1 MRLPVWKRKS
11 MLAQVIAQESSQ
23 TQQASGQR
31 EAFLRLREAFLRL
44 MEQYEPALRR
54 LTTGYADQAAD
65 REDLF
70 QDIAIALWQ
79 ALPKYRGE
87 ASERTWLYRIAHN
100 VAISAS
106 MQRRSR
112 AGRETELPESE
123 DFRSPAMGSEETV
136 LQTEKRNLLIRA
148 IRSLPPLERQLILLH
163 LEGLSY
169 AQIQEVSGM
178 SQSAIATRLSRLR
191 DSLRERVEADTRG
204 RQ

>member
-1 MRLPVWKRKS
+1 
-11 MLAQVIAQESSQ
+11 MLAQAIAQETPD
-23 TQQASGQR
+23 TQQALGQR
-31 EAFLRLREAFLRL
+31 EAFFRI

-70 QDIAIALWQ
+70 QEIAMALWQ
-79 ALPKYRGE
+79 AIPKYRGD

-106 MQRRSR
+106 MRLRNR
-112 AGRETELPESE
+112 ARRETELPESE
-123 DFRSPAMGSEETV
+123 DFRSPAMGSEEAV
-136 LQTEKRNLLIRA
+136 LQSEKRDLLIKA
-148 IRSLPPLERQLILLH
+148 IRSLPPPERQLILLH

-169 AQIQEVSGM
+169 AQIEEVSGI

-191 DSLRERVEADTRG
+191 QSLRDRVDRATGG

>member
-1 MRLPVWKRKS
+1 

-23 TQQASGQR
+23 TQHASGQR

-54 LTTGYADQAAD
+54 LTTGYADQPAD

-70 QDIAIALWQ
+70 QEIAMALWQ

>member
-1 MRLPVWKRKS
+1 
-11 MLAQVIAQESSQ
+11 MLAQAIAQETPE
-23 TQQASGQR
+23 TQQASGQ
-31 EAFLRLREAFLRL
+31 REAFLRL

-70 QDIAIALWQ
+70 QEIAMALWQ
-79 ALPKYRGE
+79 ALPKYRGD
-87 ASERTWLYRIAHN
+87 AGERTWLYRIAHN

-106 MQRRSR
+106 VRLRSR
-112 AGRETELPESE
+112 ARRETELPESE
-123 DFRSPAMGSEETV
+123 EFRSPAMGSEETV

-169 AQIQEVSGM
+169 AQIQEVSGI

-191 DSLRERVEADTRG
+191 DSLRERVEADTGG
-204 RQ
+204 RP

>member
-1 MRLPVWKRKS
+1 